1 MKKLAP
7 HSTEASQAV
16 KNTNCLLISRYQLE
30 IVAAQE
36 MQEFT
41 ALNKEELTISNR
53 YGEYMQDNTTQSIY
67 DNSIKCVKY
76 LIIWVMNDKKKTV
89 LLSKLCFTSSTIT
102 RRLANQLTLPKL

>member
-1 MKKLAP
+1 
-7 HSTEASQAV
+7 
-16 KNTNCLLISRYQLE
+16 
-30 IVAAQE
+30 

-76 LIIWVMNDKKKTV
+76 LIIWVMNDKKNSVT
-89 LLSKLCFTSSTIT
+89 F
-102 RRLANQLTLPKL
+102 